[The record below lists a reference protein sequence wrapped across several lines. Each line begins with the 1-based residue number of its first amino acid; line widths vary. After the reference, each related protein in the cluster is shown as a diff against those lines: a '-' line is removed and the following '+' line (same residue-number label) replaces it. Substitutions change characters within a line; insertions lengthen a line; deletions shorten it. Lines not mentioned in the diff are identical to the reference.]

1 MTRETKLGIAF
12 IGILLSVFTVLLF
25 KKLSRPSNRGLNAA
39 FAQAGNEPAAP
50 KTLPAAA
57 PTVVT
62 PNNDSS
68 KGAGLIPFNDR
79 SNSTASST
87 DWSSSSR
94 YTATSP
100 NADSATSV
108 PDNVPGVLGATPLPI
123 QDTGERYSTAATEKP
138 ADRYADKAADTSPTS
153 LSYQSAYP
161 ATSSDEPSAAL
172 TATAT
177 PTANTVQVAPIKP
190 VDDIPSR
197 TTESHASDYRST
209 STPIGNTTQMAA
221 TTQPARDPFAQS
233 SLTGN
238 PNYKPYASSTVQ
250 ASTSDLSQSH
260 RRTAEPVAPASTAWA
275 TATAR
280 STITPTATP
289 SQSYSQATPSQSYSS
304 ATMASAI
311 QTQPPGTV
319 GLPRNGEEYEVQPND
334 SFWNISEKA
343 YGTGAY
349 FKALVEYNRKRNKN
363 RDELKVGQTL
373 LVPDEAVLKRAYP
386 DLSPRPRSPVA
397 PAQQRLVSASSR
409 MRGPGKIYIV
419 AEGDTLFEIARHEL
433 GKPARWGEIY
443 ELNRELLGN
452 DFDYLR
458 PGTELIL
465 PAGAGKTSETA
476 RTPESLYSR

>member
-12 IGILLSVFTVLLF
+12 IGILLSVFTVLLI
-25 KKLSRPSNRGLNAA
+25 KKLTHPSNRGLNGTI
-39 FAQAGNEPAAP
+39 AQSTGEPAAP

-79 SNSTASST
+79 SNSTASSS
-87 DWSSSSR
+87 DWNSSSR
-94 YTATSP
+94 YP
-100 NADSATSV
+100 SASTRANSAAV
-108 PDNVPGVLGATPLPI
+108 PDNVPSVLGAAPLPI
-123 QDTGERYSTAATEKP
+123 PDSDRYPTAATEKP
-138 ADRYADKAADTSPTS
+138 ANRYSDRVAETTPTS
-153 LSYQSAYP
+153 LPYQSAY
-161 ATSSDEPSAAL
+161 AASSSDET

-177 PTANTVQVAPIKP
+177 PAASTVQVAPIKP

-209 STPIGNTTQMAA
+209 QTPMGNSTQTAA
-221 TTQPARDPFAQS
+221 TMQTSSGSWAQS

-238 PNYKPYASSTVQ
+238 PNYQPYASSTVQ
-250 ASTSDLSQSH
+250 TSTSDRAPSH
-260 RRTAEPVAPASTAWA
+260 RRTAEPVAPASTAWP
-275 TATAR
+275 TATAG
-280 STITPTATP
+280 STVTPTSTP

-311 QTQPPGTV
+311 QTPPTGTV

-386 DLSPRPRSPVA
+386 DLSPKPRSPVA

-465 PAGAGKTSETA
+465 PAGVGKTSETA

>member
-25 KKLSRPSNRGLNAA
+25 KKLSHPSNRGVNTAI
-39 FAQAGNEPAAP
+39 AQTSEPAAP

-79 SNSTASST
+79 GNSTASST

-94 YTATSP
+94 YTASSP
-100 NADSATSV
+100 KTNSATNV

-138 ADRYADKAADTSPTS
+138 ADRYADKAAETSPTPVP
-153 LSYQSAYP
+153 YQSAYP
-161 ATSSDEPSAAL
+161 ATSSDEPIA
-172 TATAT
+172 TATAA
-177 PTANTVQVAPIKP
+177 PAVSTVQVAPIKP

-197 TTESHASDYRST
+197 TTESRASDYRST
-209 STPIGNTTQMAA
+209 SDYRSSSYGNSTQTAA
-221 TTQPARDPFAQS
+221 TTPTSSGSWSQS
-233 SLTGN
+233 GLTGTSN
-238 PNYKPYASSTVQ
+238 PQPYSSPAVQ
-250 ASTSDLSQSH
+250 ASTAASTHNH
-260 RRTAEPVAPASTAWA
+260 RRTPEPASSTSSAWP
-275 TATAR
+275 TATAV
-280 STITPTATP
+280 TTPVASPT
-289 SQSYSQATPSQSYSS
+289 QSYSNPTPTQNYPS

-311 QTQPPGTV
+311 QAQPTGTV

-363 RDELKVGQTL
+363 RDELKVGQAL

-409 MRGPGKIYIV
+409 MRGPCKIYIV